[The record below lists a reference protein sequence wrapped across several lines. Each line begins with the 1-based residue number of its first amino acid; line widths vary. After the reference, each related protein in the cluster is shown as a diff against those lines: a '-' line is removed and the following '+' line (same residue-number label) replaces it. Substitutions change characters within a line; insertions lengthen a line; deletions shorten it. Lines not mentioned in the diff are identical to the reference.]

1 MHMLRRSISCMLAG
15 VLAVFPAVTLL
26 YGLLGYWMPGHAFA
40 ALSMLFA
47 WVPGHAFAA
56 LSMLF
61 ASVAGVIWL
70 YDEVA
75 EILRGSAR
83 P

>member
-1 MHMLRRSISCMLAG
+1 MLRRSISCMLAG
-15 VLAVFPAVTLL
+15 VLAVFPALTLL
-26 YGLLGYWMPGHAFA
+26 YGLLGYWM
-40 ALSMLFA
+40 
-47 WVPGHAFAA
+47 PGHAFAA